1 MAEAWIRGK
10 SAPLDDAIA
19 EAANIVAGSRQPVIA
34 GLGTD
39 VAGARAAI
47 KLARL
52 VGGVV
57 DHMHSGALLRDLDV
71 VREAGMMV
79 TMPTEAH
86 VRADLLLLV
95 GPGLIEAWPALPER
109 LFAKRRVVW
118 LCPDAAAVSAS
129 TYENVAVVGDN
140 PAELPAIVA
149 LLRARC
155 AGRPVANAPIALAT
169 IDALVAELRRARFGV
184 RSMVSCPARQPH
196 HRDVVRARERP
207 ERGHALLGPAAGE
220 CRQCRRGA
228 AGRWLDDWLSVAH
241 RIWARG
247 PPARSLAL
255 RSVPTCR

>member
-86 VRADLLLLV
+86 V
-95 GPGLIEAWPALPER
+95 
-109 LFAKRRVVW
+109 
-118 LCPDAAAVSAS
+118 
-129 TYENVAVVGDN
+129 
-140 PAELPAIVA
+140 
-149 LLRARC
+149 
-155 AGRPVANAPIALAT
+155 
-169 IDALVAELRRARFGV
+169 
-184 RSMVSCPARQPH
+184 
-196 HRDVVRARERP
+196 
-207 ERGHALLGPAAGE
+207 
-220 CRQCRRGA
+220 
-228 AGRWLDDWLSVAH
+228 
-241 RIWARG
+241 
-247 PPARSLAL
+247 
-255 RSVPTCR
+255 